1 MSVSLAQAKF
11 AGTLTPFPL
20 KSLLNDLP
28 SCLLLRTLGKK
39 GLGSQDCG
47 LGEAEAVTN
56 QLGGNGAA
64 VSLCMVQGCACLRV
78 CKCVSV
84 NV

>member
-1 MSVSLAQAKF
+1 MTCHLVSCSGL
-11 AGTLTPFPL
+11 
-20 KSLLNDLP
+20 S
-28 SCLLLRTLGKK
+28 KK

-56 QLGGNGAA
+56 QLGGSRAA
-64 VSLCMVQGCACLRV
+64 VSLCMVQRCARLRV

>member
-20 KSLLNDLP
+20 TSLLNDLP
-28 SCLLLRTLGKK
+28 SCLLLRTLSKK

-56 QLGGNGAA
+56 QLGGSRDA
-64 VSLCMVQGCACLRV
+64 VSLCMVQRCARRRV
-78 CKCVSV
+78 C